1 MTSRYGLS
9 IYSIHRATLFLSV
22 RRGVAHAM
30 LSTSEVKRQPHE
42 LIDYAAGDRLIR
54 TSVAAGSDLDIAR
67 VMGVLDAT
75 VSVPAAEPLLGR
87 PAVEGI
93 APVPRYNRSKNDLH
107 GGSFRQY

>member
-1 MTSRYGLS
+1 
-9 IYSIHRATLFLSV
+9 
-22 RRGVAHAM
+22 M

-42 LIDYAAGDRLIR
+42 LIDCAAGDRLIQ
-54 TSVAAGSDLDIAR
+54 TSLVVAGSDLDVAR

-93 APVPRYNRSKNDLH
+93 TPLPR
-107 GGSFRQY
+107 